1 MTTVLITGSAGLV
14 GSECSKLF
22 KEKGW
27 DVIAIDNFFR
37 GKLFGKEADT
47 AENAVI
53 LKEKYGIDTINI
65 DFSDDVVAEYIEKAD
80 AIIHNASQPSHP
92 KSVEIPLKDFTTNAA
107 KTLLLLEKVR
117 WYNPK
122 IPFIFASTNKV
133 YGEAPNYFGYKKVG
147 KRLEPENMM
156 LWDGFNESLSIDACM
171 HTPFGISKI
180 AADLY
185 TQEYTRLYGLTTGV
199 FRMGCISGGMSK
211 ASEYQNWIP
220 FFIKK
225 ALTGEKLYI
234 YGHEGYQV
242 RDIIHASDLAELFYQ
257 FILSP
262 QKGQVYNVGGGR
274 QNSISLLEAIDLIE
288 EITGKRINYE
298 LANERD
304 ADHKWFVSN
313 MGKVKEHYP
322 NWKITKD
329 LREIFQDIS
338 WTLQGK
344 K

>member
-1 MTTVLITGSAGLV
+1 MSTVLITGSAGLV
-14 GSECSKLF
+14 GGECCKLF

-27 DVIAIDNFFR
+27 DVIGIDNFFR

-47 AENAVI
+47 AENAVM

-65 DFSDDVVAEYIEKAD
+65 DFSDDAVTEYIEKAD

-117 WYNPK
+117 WHNPK

-234 YGHEGYQV
+234 YGYDGYQV

-298 LANERD
+298 LAPERD
-304 ADHKWFVSN
+304 ADHKWFISN
-313 MGKVKEHYP
+313 IDKVRSAFP
-322 NWKITKD
+322 SWGITIGLK
-329 LREIFQDIS
+329 EIFKDIYQS
-338 WTLQGK
+338 LDGK
-344 K
+344 